1 MGLFL
6 PEWACI
12 LKSKIKAKESRHHL
26 WSIDLSQI
34 LSELIMSIFMFYQ
47 YYFQYDL
54 LERK

>member
-12 LKSKIKAKESRHHL
+12 LRSKIKAKESRHHL